1 MTTKLLSNRLLRY
14 VNSIP
19 FSLTIKHFYP
29 LSRSLDSRESWDIL
43 RQSHPHFSISPER
56 EEWLK
61 AAEGEVKKDGQDG
74 GFIQR
79 AKDVVSVIDK
89 LGAASVFSV
98 GVGGAGLEYQ
108 IKKMRPNIKL
118 VCSEYSRV
126 AVERLTKVFK
136 EADTVVLFDMKDG
149 DWYQTLDEVGNR
161 RQLYLMYRIDIELNN
176 SEFRRI
182 FENMNEAGV
191 QDILI
196 IICGH
201 LTLRGLFN
209 RLFQRLK
216 WKIENTPYAFAGY
229 LRTSRTFPRFWK
241 NLYTSKELEFG
252 GLKGFLLRKLG

>member
-19 FSLTIKHFYP
+19 VSLTIKHFYP

-89 LGAASVFSV
+89 LGVASVFSL

-136 EADTVVLFDMKDG
+136 EVDTVVLFDMKYG

-161 RQLYLMYRIDIELNN
+161 RQLYL
-176 SEFRRI
+176 
-182 FENMNEAGV
+182 
-191 QDILI
+191 
-196 IICGH
+196 
-201 LTLRGLFN
+201 
-209 RLFQRLK
+209 
-216 WKIENTPYAFAGY
+216 
-229 LRTSRTFPRFWK
+229 
-241 NLYTSKELEFG
+241 
-252 GLKGFLLRKLG
+252 